1 MSGNVLPLR
10 QNNTPSPRLDR
21 SGRHLRCTGDGKRR
35 RAARRNAQEERGVF
49 KMSNDRGSSERG
61 FAAMS
66 EEERRKIAEKGGE
79 TVSKDKEH
87 MSEIGRKGGEASAE
101 SREREDS
108 GSGGRSR

>member
-1 MSGNVLPLR
+1 
-10 QNNTPSPRLDR
+10 
-21 SGRHLRCTGDGKRR
+21 
-35 RAARRNAQEERGVF
+35 
-49 KMSNDRGSSERG
+49 MSNDRGSSERG

-79 TVSKDKEH
+79 AVSKDKEH